1 MYDLSGDSAKELAFA
16 EGHESRDRPKNQRTA
31 DE

>member
-1 MYDLSGDSAKELAFA
+1 MYNLPGDSAKELAFA
-16 EGHESRDRPKNQRTA
+16 ERHESRDRPKNQRDA